1 MDYYIGEIE
10 LFPYGFA
17 PMGWLLCDGRQLPIV
32 QYTPLY
38 SLIGVNFGGDGRI
51 NFNLPNLTG
60 YSPVNNT
67 DYYIAVYGLYP
78 TRE

>member
-10 LFPYGFA
+10 LLPYGFA

-38 SLIGVNFGGDGRI
+38 SLIGVNFGGDGRTY
-51 NFNLPNLTG
+51 FNLPNLTG
-60 YSPVNNT
+60 YSPVANA

-78 TRE
+78 TRD